1 MIKIKVF
8 KLNDQKFI
16 NAFKNLSENDKLGAS
31 IMPIVRVTKKILEEY
46 ESFEKAKISIYKRFG
61 KRIDDQYIVK
71 INELD
76 EKDAELFNSE
86 ITALF
91 NMDIDL
97 PIEEKIKV
105 NFDCGLRPIDFVILD
120 EIIEVV

>member
-46 ESFEKAKISIYKRFG
+46 ESFEKAKLSIYKKFG
-61 KRIDDQYIVK
+61 NRINDQYVVR
-71 INELD
+71 LD
-76 EKDAELFNSE
+76 ELNEQDAQSFNSE
-86 ITALF
+86 IEALF